1 MINFRKQLMGLSLL
15 VASCLAFT
23 GIVDAFGETQAG
35 MQMKKFSQLDTVAAV
50 VSAPTS
56 ATKPKPTPAPAPKP
70 LPSAGKV
77 EPYVVKGFLRTA
89 QGKPIPGVTI
99 NADNQLFYDSNL
111 GAVTDK
117 NGFYRIQLPHLPTTW
132 IMSTSFSLPYNGKEQ
147 KLYLRSDVDQP
158 FASSSGAIRN
168 FTLKGVVGHIE
179 INPDF
184 WSFDDSLPQ
193 FEMND
198 LEVTLTPVGPLFDGS
213 TGKTITT
220 RAMALQTGG
229 HGVDKIPLGRYKI
242 SAIWKPEG
250 HAPMPMLIKVTGN
263 GKFAQSVE
271 FDFYTPLGAPS
282 IFVSQFE
289 TKLDSQNGQ

>member
-1 MINFRKQLMGLSLL
+1 MIKFRKQLMSLSLL
-15 VASCLAFT
+15 VAGCLAYT
-23 GIVDAFGETQAG
+23 GIADAFVQTQSA
-35 MQMKKFSQLDTVAAV
+35 VA
-50 VSAPTS
+50 STPTP
-56 ATKPKPTPAPAPKP
+56 AAQPKPTPAPASKPAP

-77 EPYVVKGFLRTA
+77 EPYVVKGYLRNA

-99 NADNQLFYDSNL
+99 NADNQLFSDSNL

-158 FASSSGAIRN
+158 FASSSGAVRN

-179 INPDF
+179 IHPDF

-198 LEVTLTPVGPLFDGS
+198 LEITLTPVGLLFDGS
-213 TGKTITT
+213 KGKTITT
-220 RAMALQTGG
+220 RAAALSTGG
-229 HGVDKIPLGRYKI
+229 HGVEKIPLGRYKI
-242 SAIWKPEG
+242 SALWKPKG
-250 HAPMPMLIKVTGN
+250 HAPMPMLIKITGN
-263 GKFAQSVE
+263 GEFAQSVE

-282 IFVSQFE
+282 IFVNQFD
-289 TKLDSQNGQ
+289 TKLDSQNGN